1 MDHLNLVACLYRPLE
16 NDIFC
21 IHSSHSVPSEV
32 LRNFCD
38 DMGCWFWDGKRLGY
52 TQGILPS
59 SGPVFENG
67 KVPMSGLLVLHN
79 HWQQC
84 VVPI

>member
-38 DMGCWFWDGKRLGY
+38 DVGCWFWIGVGFDSMARGLVIHR
-52 TQGILPS
+52 
-59 SGPVFENG
+59 VFS
-67 KVPMSGLLVLHN
+67 PH
-79 HWQQC
+79 QDQC
-84 VVPI
+84 LKMERFRCLAS